1 MGCHGTPGIRYFK
14 KDDKMIRRT
23 TTVGVL
29 FLLLLFLLPGV
40 ASSQNFRNIAS
51 LGFDYYEDQSTKLN
65 LVNVFLAPL
74 GEQALL
80 EARLERED
88 ETKPSVSRT
97 LIALGPIFTWP
108 SGLYTIS
115 RYGIGFEQDN
125 DDSFFHEL
133 NLEANYEQ
141 PGYYYGGG
149 IRSRYFQGD
158 QSWFMIPSLGGK
170 LYLDGGFGILGKYFF
185 GVNSDEVISHSLW
198 LEGDYAITPT
208 VTVNLGATAG
218 REGGDPVEYS
228 DAGEALDVVWSY
240 TVLSGARFSLSET
253 AALKY
258 HLEYLGSSVE
268 PRNGVRNLL
277 LLDVNF

>member
-1 MGCHGTPGIRYFK
+1 MV
-14 KDDKMIRRT
+14 RRFAT
-23 TTVGVL
+23 RS
-29 FLLLLFLLPGV
+29 LLLLLLLVLPTS
-40 ASSQNFRNIAS
+40 AFAQAYRNIAS

-65 LVNVFLAPL
+65 VVNVFLAPL
-74 GEQALL
+74 SDRASL

-115 RYGIGFEQDN
+115 RYGIGFEKEN
-125 DDSFFHEL
+125 EDSIFHEL
-133 NLEANYEQ
+133 NLEANYER

-149 IRSRYFQGD
+149 VRGRYFQAD
-158 QSWFMIPSLGGK
+158 QSWFVIPSLGGK
-170 LYLDGGFGILGKYFF
+170 LYLDGGFGVLGKYFF
-185 GVNSDEVISHSLW
+185 GVNSDDVISHSLW
-198 LEGDYAITPT
+198 LEGDYAVTPT
-208 VTVNLGATAG
+208 VTLNLGATAG

-228 DAGEALDVVWSY
+228 DTGEALDVIWNY
-240 TVLSGARFSLSET
+240 TVLTGARFTLSPG

-258 HLEYLGSSVE
+258 HLEYLGSSAE